1 MKERHKQ
8 QKDENF
14 PVAFSLFP
22 KRYREMVNCYYDFAR
37 QADDIADAP
46 GLSPEEKS
54 AQLDMLENVLYGEK
68 NFPTAYAAAA
78 KLREMFLAN
87 GFDFSLAS
95 DLLTAFRQDA
105 RGFKYQTWAQLVN
118 YCQYSAAPVGRFLL
132 ALYDES
138 PSTYQPVSV
147 LCTVLQLVNH
157 LQDAGYDAKIL
168 KRVYFPEKILHKY
181 KASESDLVK
190 AETSPSLRR
199 AADNLLARVEKQLE
213 EAAVLPKIIKSIP
226 LRIETFVIL
235 NLTKIMITKLKKK
248 DFLAEEVKLSRYD
261 WIISS
266 LKGTMQGIF
275 TRPKTLST
283 KGI

>member
-46 GLSPEEKS
+46 GLSPEEKL

-138 PSTYQPVSV
+138 PSTYQPASV
-147 LCTVLQLVNH
+147 LCTVLQIINH

-181 KASESDLVK
+181 KVSESDLVK

-226 LRIETFVIL
+226 LRIETFVII

-261 WIISS
+261 WIVSS